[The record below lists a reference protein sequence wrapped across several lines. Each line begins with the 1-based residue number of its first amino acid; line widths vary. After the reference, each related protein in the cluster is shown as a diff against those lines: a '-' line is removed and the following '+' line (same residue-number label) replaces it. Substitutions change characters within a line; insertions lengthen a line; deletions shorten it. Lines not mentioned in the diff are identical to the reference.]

1 MSFFPGRVA
10 PGAACSACSSPAT
23 AQSSAAVS
31 SNLQQSGKMGR
42 FKADCCGEVIKK
54 WAAQQQLKLGCL
66 SLHFIYFLNPWWLR
80 LQRTDPRR
88 RRACNNEM
96 FINGLAIICSL
107 LANCFCLFQKLMT
120 QVETSLLTSSAAL
133 LKASISY
140 PNSNICSIIYVRS
153 HEDAHCNA
161 RGSMLRQCL
170 EKNHFQTASISP
182 QQPQPRAW
190 HWEKF

>member
-120 QVETSLLTSSAAL
+120 QVETSLLTSSAVL
-133 LKASISY
+133 SKASISH
-140 PNSNICSIIYVRS
+140 PNSNNPWSRFTW
-153 HEDAHCNA
+153 ERPLP